1 MSDDW
6 DFYPCLVDSK
16 PASIFLDL
24 GVAQEAPDKR
34 YPVMAYVRLYM
45 RDPREDGLS
54 SSAEF
59 ETLTAIED
67 VLVRKLISEEA
78 ATFVG
83 RNTSDGCRDFYFY
96 SRSEIGWTARVEEA
110 MAAFGDYEF
119 DSGARPD
126 SGWRTYFDFLF
137 PRDRDL
143 QSIQNR
149 RVCEALR
156 RNGDSLSTAR
166 EIDHWAYFDTEDA
179 RERFIE
185 SAAKLEFEV
194 RSRLDGGQED
204 DRRYGVQI
212 FRKDVPDFSTI
223 DQTTWPL
230 FEAAA
235 EVGGEYDG
243 WESVVVASNDAA
255 SQ

>member
-6 DFYPCLVDSK
+6 DFYLCLVDSN

-34 YPVMAYVRLYM
+34 YPIMAHVRLYM
-45 RDPREDGLS
+45 RYPREDGLS

-59 ETLTAIED
+59 ETLTSIED
-67 VLVRKLISEEA
+67 VLVRQLISEEA

-96 SRSEIGWTARVEEA
+96 CRSEVGWEARVEDA
-110 MAAFGDYEF
+110 MAAFSDYKF
-119 DSGARPD
+119 DSGTRPD
-126 SGWRTYFDFLF
+126 SDWRTYFDFLF

-149 RVCEALR
+149 RVCETLR
-156 RNGDSLSTAR
+156 RNGDSLITAR
-166 EIDHWAYFDTEDA
+166 EIDHWAYFNTEDA

-185 SAAKLEFEV
+185 SVAKLGFAV
-194 RSRLDGGQED
+194 RSRLDSGQAD

-212 FRKDVPDFSTI
+212 FRTDAPDFSTI
-223 DQTTWPL
+223 DQITWPL

-235 EVGGEYDG
+235 EVGGEYEG
-243 WESVVVASNDAA
+243 WASVVVASDDAGA
-255 SQ
+255 Q

>member
-34 YPVMAYVRLYM
+34 YPIMAYVRLYM
-45 RDPREDGLS
+45 RNPREDGLS

-59 ETLTAIED
+59 ETLASIED
-67 VLVRKLISEEA
+67 VLVRQLISEDA

-96 SRSEIGWTARVEEA
+96 CRSEVGWTSRVEEA
-110 MAAFGDYEF
+110 MAAFDYKF
-119 DSGARPD
+119 DSGTRPD
-126 SGWRTYFDFLF
+126 LGWRTYFDFLF

-149 RVCEALR
+149 RVCEALK

-166 EIDHWAYFDTEDA
+166 EIDHWAYFNTEDA

-185 SAAKLEFEV
+185 SAATLEFEV
-194 RSRLDGGQED
+194 RSRLDSGQED

-255 SQ
+255 TQ